1 MGFLSKIQSSLFENR
16 TSRQTIAKNAFWL
29 SIGQLGSRLLRAS
42 IIIYAARV
50 LGAAEYGLFS
60 YALGL
65 AGFFTVF
72 ADIGVGQIM
81 TRESA
86 KNPESRSYYFSTTFW
101 IKLILLIFAAL
112 VIIIFVPRFSNVALI
127 ETLLPFVALLVFFDG
142 LRDFSLSFFRAL
154 EKMEREAIIT
164 VLTNLV
170 IVISGFIVFSFSAS
184 ARTFMIAYAVSV
196 ALGAITAIIILRKEF
211 YKIFNYARI
220 TLVKPIIYSALPI
233 ALSSTLGAFMLNTDL
248 LMLGWWQ
255 SAEQIGYYSAG
266 QKIAQLLFTLPAII
280 ASAIFPTLARL
291 IGEGAHEKVKILMQ
305 KSLLLAFLGALPI
318 TLGGI
323 ILGKQIVGLIYGPT
337 YMPAILN
344 FQILMITVLL
354 NFPGV
359 LIGNAAIAHDKQR
372 QITKYLLV
380 AALSNV
386 LFDALLIPLYGIIG
400 STIATIIA
408 LTIDVGLCWS
418 LLKKITGFSVLPHM
432 GKILFAS
439 VLMGSATLTLYIIG
453 LPLLPNIILSGMLYF
468 GILFLLKEKI
478 FEEFAFI
485 QRVFS

>member
-1 MGFLSKIQSSLFENR
+1 MGFLLKAQSFFFQNR
-16 TSRQTIAKNAFWL
+16 TPRQTIAKNAFWL
-29 SIGQLGSRLLRAS
+29 SLGQLGSRLLRAS

-101 IKLILLIFAAL
+101 IKLILLIFAG
-112 VIIIFVPRFSNVALI
+112 VFIIIFIPRLSNVNRVEA
-127 ETLLPFVALLVFFDG
+127 LLPFIALLVFFDG

-154 EKMEREAIIT
+154 EKMEREAIVT
-164 VLTNLV
+164 VFTNLI
-170 IVISGFIVFSFSAS
+170 IVVSGFIVFTFSAN
-184 ARTFMIAYAVSV
+184 AKTFMIAYAASV
-196 ALGAITAIIILRKEF
+196 AAGAIIAITILRKEF

-233 ALSSTLGAFMLNTDL
+233 AFSSTLGAFMLNTDL

-266 QKIAQLLFTLPAII
+266 QKIAQVLFTLPAII

-291 IGEGAHEKVKILMQ
+291 IGEGAREKVTMLMQ
-305 KSLLLAFLGALPI
+305 KSLLLAFLLALPA

-323 ILGKQIVGLIYGPT
+323 ILGSQIIVLIYGAT

-344 FQILMITVLL
+344 FQILMVTVLL

-359 LIGNAAIAHDKQR
+359 LIGNAAIAYDRQK
-372 QITKYLLV
+372 QITKYLLI
-380 AALSNV
+380 AALGN
-386 LFDALLIPLYGIIG
+386 ALLDAILIPRYGIVG

-408 LTIDVGLCWS
+408 LTIDIGLCWS
-418 LLKKITGFSVLPHM
+418 LLKKITGFTIFPHI
-432 GKILFAS
+432 GKIVLS
-439 VLMGSATLTLYIIG
+439 SLLMGGVTFALYRIG
-453 LPLLPNIILSGMLYF
+453 FPVLPNIILSGAVYF
-468 GILFLLKEKI
+468 GILLLLKEKVLG
-478 FEEFAFI
+478 EFTFILRAF
-485 QRVFS
+485 S